1 MHNGVDALTTAARAV
16 ACRLFHDEIEQ
27 AFEHSQDLKDWAE
40 QIQKRAA
47 RTLQPNTAADGN
59 ICSE

>member
-1 MHNGVDALTTAARAV
+1 MKGSATKSSR
-16 ACRLFHDEIEQ
+16 R
-27 AFEHSQDLKDWAE
+27 FEHSQDLKDWAE